1 MFVWAYRD
9 SMATIVPGAVVRYF
23 CGNSSALLE
32 YFFGSSDNELSM
44 EDPESDV
51 NIVEPNVDEEAPLLG
66 AQNDSMV

>member
-23 CGNSSALLE
+23 GGNSSALLE
-32 YFFGSSDNELSM
+32 YFFGGSDNELSM

-51 NIVEPNVDEEAPLLG
+51 NIVEPNVDKEAPLLG